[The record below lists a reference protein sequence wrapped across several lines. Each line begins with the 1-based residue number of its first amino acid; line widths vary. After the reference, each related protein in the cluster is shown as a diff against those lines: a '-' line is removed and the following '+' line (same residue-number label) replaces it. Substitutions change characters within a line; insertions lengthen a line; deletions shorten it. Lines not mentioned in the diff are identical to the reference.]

1 MQQSIIIFKE
11 TVMKK
16 FVVLSV
22 AVMLFGSCKTD
33 IEIPAVSSGDA
44 DFSRYVALGSSFTA
58 GVTDG
63 ALFTSGQA
71 NSFPYILSTSF
82 AAAGGGS
89 FKQPVVNSTIGIN
102 LDGKS
107 KLKLFYEQL
116 CTGGKGFFTR
126 YESAT
131 GDASIFSDNVSAL
144 GPFNNLGVPGTKSFN
159 FNDQFYGNPT
169 LGNPF
174 YARFAK
180 IPGTSTL
187 LSEAVSI
194 NPTFFTL
201 LIGQED
207 IYDYALGGGSE
218 SNFDSITTISY
229 FNSNVEVIVNTL
241 VAAGAKGAIANIPDP
256 ADIPYFTTI
265 PYDGL
270 VLTAAQAAQLNAFFA
285 TDPNINFKEG
295 RNPYL
300 LRDTTAVSGVRMLKE
315 TEYVLLSA
323 SYDSICNGYGS
334 FDFST
339 NTAKG
344 FRDRHV
350 LDEAELNFIRG
361 RINAFNDK
369 LRQIAAANNL
379 AYVDLYGL
387 FRQLNTGITVSG
399 VKFTNKYITGR
410 TYSSD
415 GFTPTGQGYALI
427 ANFFISAINATYNST
442 LRPVDVLSYPG
453 LTMP

>member
-1 MQQSIIIFKE
+1 
-11 TVMKK
+11 MKK
-16 FVVLSV
+16 ILILIVTTFALS
-22 AVMLFGSCKTD
+22 ACKTD
-33 IEIPAVSSGDA
+33 IEIAAPSSGNA

-71 NSFPYILSTSF
+71 NSFPVILSASF
-82 AAAGGGS
+82 ADAGGGT
-89 FKQPVVNSTIGIN
+89 FKQPTVNSTIGIN
-102 LDGKS
+102 LDGNS
-107 KLKLFYEQL
+107 KLKLFYETL
-116 CTGGKGFFTR
+116 CTGGKDFFTR
-126 YESAT
+126 YEAST
-131 GDASIFSDNVSAL
+131 GDASIFTDNVSSL
-144 GPFNNLGVPGTKSFN
+144 GPFNNLGVPGTKSFH
-159 FNDQFYGNPT
+159 FNDQFYGNTT

-187 LSEAVSI
+187 LSEAVSV

-218 SNFDSITTISY
+218 TNFDSITTISY
-229 FNSNVEVIVNTL
+229 FNSNVDVIVNTL
-241 VAAGAKGAIANIPDP
+241 VATGAKGAIANIPDP

-285 TDPNINFKEG
+285 LDPNINFQEG

-334 FDFST
+334 FDFV
-339 NTAKG
+339 NNVAKG

-361 RINAFNDK
+361 RINSFNDK
-369 LRQIAAANNL
+369 LRQIAIANNL

-387 FRQLNTGITVSG
+387 FRQLNSGIIVSG

-415 GFTPTGQGYALI
+415 GFTPTAQGYAI
-427 ANFFISAINATYNST
+427 ITNFFINAINATYNST
-442 LRPVDVLSYPG
+442 LRSVDVLKYPA
-453 LTMP
+453 LNMP

>member
-1 MQQSIIIFKE
+1 MNKLLVITAIF
-11 TVMKK
+11 
-16 FVVLSV
+16 FAFS
-22 AVMLFGSCKTD
+22 GCKTD
-33 IEIPAVSSGDA
+33 IEIAKPSSGNA
-44 DFSRYVALGSSFTA
+44 DFSRYVSLGSSFTA

-71 NSFPYILSTSF
+71 NSFPLILSTSF
-82 AAAGGGS
+82 ADAGGGT
-89 FKQPVVNSTIGIN
+89 FKQPTVNSSIGIN

-107 KLKLFYEQL
+107 KLKLFYETL

-126 YESAT
+126 NESPT
-131 GDASIFSDNVSAL
+131 GDASIFADNVSAL

-159 FNDQFYGNPT
+159 FNDQFYGNPA

-174 YARFAK
+174 YSRFAK

-207 IYDYALGGGSE
+207 IYDYALEGGSE
-218 SNFDSITTISY
+218 TNFDSITTIGY
-229 FNSNVEVIVNTL
+229 FNSNVDVIVNTL
-241 VAAGAKGAIANIPDP
+241 VATGAKGAIANIPDP

-265 PYDGL
+265 AYDGL
-270 VLTAAQAAQLNAFFA
+270 ILTSAQAAQLNAIFA
-285 TDPNINFKEG
+285 LNPNINFSEG

-300 LRDTTAVSGVRMLKE
+300 LRDTTAVSGVRMLKA

-334 FDFST
+334 YDFT
-339 NTAKG
+339 NNVAKG

-361 RINAFNDK
+361 RINVFNDK
-369 LRQIAAANNL
+369 LRQIALANNL

-387 FRQLNTGITVSG
+387 FRQLNSGITVSG
-399 VKFTNKYITGR
+399 VKFTNQYITGR

-415 GFTPTGQGYALI
+415 GFTPTAQGYAII
-427 ANFFISAINATYNST
+427 ANFFISAINATYSST
-442 LRPVDVLSYPG
+442 LRPVDVLRYPS

>member
-1 MQQSIIIFKE
+1 
-11 TVMKK
+11 MKK
-16 FVVLSV
+16 INILTAIAIGLS
-22 AVMLFGSCKTD
+22 GCKTD
-33 IEIPAVSSGDA
+33 IEIATPSSGNA

-71 NSFPYILSTSF
+71 NSFPFILSTSF
-82 AAAGGGS
+82 ADVGS
-89 FKQPVVNSTIGIN
+89 GTFKQPVVNSSIGIN

-107 KLKLFYEQL
+107 KLKLFYDNL

-126 YESAT
+126 FEAPT
-131 GDASIFSDNVSAL
+131 GDASVFTDNVSAL

-159 FNDQFYGNPT
+159 FNDQFYGNPV

-207 IYDYALGGGSE
+207 VYDYALGGGSE
-218 SNFDSITTISY
+218 TNFDSITSIGY
-229 FNSNVEVIVNTL
+229 FNSNVDVIVNTL
-241 VAAGAKGAIANIPDP
+241 VATGAKGAIANIPDP

-270 VLTAAQAAQLNAFFA
+270 ILTAAQAAQLNAFFA
-285 TDPNINFKEG
+285 FDPNINFSEG

-300 LRDTTAVSGVRMLKE
+300 LRDTTSVSGVRMLKE

-323 SYDSICNGYGS
+323 PYDSICKGYGS
-334 FDFST
+334 FDFA
-339 NTAKG
+339 NNIVNG

-361 RINAFNDK
+361 RINVFNDK
-369 LRQIAAANNL
+369 LRQVALANNL

-387 FRQLNTGITVSG
+387 FRQLNSGITISG
-399 VKFTNKYITGR
+399 VTFTNKYITGR

-415 GFTPTGQGYALI
+415 GFTPTAQGYAII
-427 ANFFISAINATYNST
+427 ANFFISAINATYGST
-442 LRPVDVLSYPG
+442 LRQVDVLSYPS
-453 LTMP
+453 LNMP